1 MTRTLVHRI
10 YNSMLVA
17 SLCAIFVGVAL
28 VFGQAYFKS
37 VPQAVEIPRASGGYG
52 EFPLAW

>member
-1 MTRTLVHRI
+1 
-10 YNSMLVA
+10 MLVA
-17 SLCAIFVGVAL
+17 SLCAIFVGGAL